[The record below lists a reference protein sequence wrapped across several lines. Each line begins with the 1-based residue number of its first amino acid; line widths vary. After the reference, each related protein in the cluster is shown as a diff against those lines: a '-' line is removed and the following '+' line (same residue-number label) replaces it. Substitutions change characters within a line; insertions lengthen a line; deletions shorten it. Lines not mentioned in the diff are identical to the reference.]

1 MNAPRY
7 ARLAGRLFVNG
18 RLSIPPSPPALEA
31 RTRAIAAVQRAI
43 IARGHKRRLTGWT
56 VAFVSVAAV
65 AAAVAF
71 VVKKDFLRYG
81 PASSAAVATTDVQVV
96 AHPTGAGARVVSSG
110 TQTPL
115 AEGGALRSGSR
126 VLTSANGGVSLSF
139 STGTSAV
146 LGAWGDMTLIGD
158 GNAQVVRLDSGSVD
172 LHVAKLAAGQRFLVD
187 TPDAEVE
194 VRGTRFRVSVVPADP
209 GCGHGT
215 WTRVAVT
222 EGIVEVRHSGALA
235 RLVVGDQWPSDC
247 GRTANLGAGGA
258 VGQVAAAR
266 PPHDVAPPVPLGR
279 SQRPQ
284 EMSAAV
290 AESTLR
296 AQNNL
301 FAQAVAVKRAG
312 DNEGAISILDRFLT
326 KYPASPLTES
336 VVVERMRLLRTTDP
350 KRATAAA
357 TQYLVRYPNGFAHA
371 EAATMVSEAE

>member
-7 ARLAGRLFVNG
+7 ARLAGRLFVQG

-31 RTRAIAAVQRAI
+31 RTRAIAAIQRAI
-43 IARGHKRRLTGWT
+43 IARGDRRRLTGWT
-56 VAFVSVAAV
+56 VGFVAVAAV

-71 VVKKDFLRYG
+71 VVKKDFFRYG
-81 PASSAAVATTDVQVV
+81 PAPSAAVATTDVQVV

-110 TQTPL
+110 TQVPL
-115 AEGGALRSGSR
+115 ADGWALRSGSR

-222 EGIVEVRHSGALA
+222 EGIVEVRHSGAFA
-235 RLVVGDQWPSDC
+235 RLVAGDQWPSDC

-258 VGQVAAAR
+258 AAR
-266 PPHDVAPPVPLGR
+266 LPHDVAPPVPPSGR

-284 EMSAAV
+284 ETAAAI

-312 DNEGAISILDRFLT
+312 DNEGAIAILDRFLT

-336 VVVERMRLLRTTDP
+336 VVVERMRLLRTADP
-350 KRATAAA
+350 SRAAAAA
-357 TQYLVRYPNGFAHA
+357 TQYLARYPNGFAHA
-371 EAATMVSEAE
+371 EAATMVAEAQ